1 MRKLS
6 ILHLALLSTVM
17 MFSCSDDEET
27 QPEEDLQVVLVE
39 NLHAPADE
47 MDRQTGEIIA
57 LNSYKYY
64 SFEENKLIESSDGNW
79 DLGIKGLSMIVNNG
93 ISGNGNAEATI
104 VQGIFEQY
112 NEIPQDL
119 ILKVDTEEG
128 LAIPGGSGNGW
139 YNYNMST
146 HVVSPQPG
154 NILIIKTNAG
164 NYVKMEVLSYYQ
176 DNPPLNEVD
185 LTTPSAYY
193 TFQYVLQPNGSRKF

>member
-6 ILHLALLSTVM
+6 VLHLALISTVM

-47 MDRQTGEIIA
+47 RDRQTGEIIG
-57 LNSYKYY
+57 LNSYKYF

-104 VQGIFEQY
+104 VQGVFDQY
-112 NEIPQDL
+112 DEIPEDL

-139 YNYNMST
+139 YNYNMNT

>member
-17 MFSCSDDEET
+17 MFSCSDDDET

-193 TFQYVLQPNGSRKF
+193 TFQYVLQPNG